1 MKVNNN
7 DNTGKRFYQDE
18 ENIQENEAT
27 QVDTENLGGGE
38 DHDTGYIRF
47 NERQEQ
53 NGTKRI

>member
-47 NERQEQ
+47 NERQE
-53 NGTKRI
+53 